1 MAMQPGRLEKRNAT
15 AVAVMLTSRDRVSR
29 TELAVTEN
37 ISLRG
42 ARVLTKTP
50 WSADDSL
57 VVKSLE
63 GDLQAEA
70 RVIYRQSLRENI
82 YAVGLELVAPR
93 GKWQL

>member
-1 MAMQPGRLEKRNAT
+1 MQPGRHEKRNAT
-15 AVAVMLTSRDRVSR
+15 AVAVMLISRDRVSR

-57 VVKSLE
+57 LVKSLE

-82 YAVGLELVAPR
+82 YYVGLELVAPT
-93 GKWQL
+93 GKWQS